1 MTTVTDLETVPAP
14 TQRLAWSR
22 VVPDV
27 LQAMLALD
35 KAASAGLDPALVH
48 LVKTHA
54 SMINGCA
61 YCIDSHA
68 TDARKL
74 GETEHRLYAL
84 PAWRET
90 PFFTARERA
99 ALALTE
105 AITLLTEGH
114 VPDAVYEEAA
124 RRFDEE
130 ELGRLIS
137 LIATINTWNRFG
149 VTTRMSPAAR

>member
-1 MTTVTDLETVPAP
+1 MTTATAPETVSAPAL
-14 TQRLAWSR
+14 RLAWSR
-22 VVPDV
+22 AVPDV
-27 LQAMLALD
+27 YQAMIALD
-35 KAASAGLDPALVH
+35 RAASAGLDPVLVE

-61 YCIDSHA
+61 FCVDKHTA
-68 TDARKL
+68 DARKG
-74 GETEHRLYAL
+74 GEGEHRLYAL
-84 PAWRET
+84 PVWRET

-105 AITLLTEGH
+105 AVTLVAEGH

-124 RRFDEE
+124 AQFGEA

-137 LIATINTWNRFG
+137 LIATINTWNRFAI
-149 VTTRMSPAAR
+149 TTRMSPAAR